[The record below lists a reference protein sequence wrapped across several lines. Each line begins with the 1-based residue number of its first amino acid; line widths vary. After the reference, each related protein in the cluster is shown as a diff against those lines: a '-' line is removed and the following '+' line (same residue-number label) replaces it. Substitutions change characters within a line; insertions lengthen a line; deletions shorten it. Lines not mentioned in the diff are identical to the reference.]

1 MNANVK
7 IVLVL
12 GAIVLAVFGIT
23 VISKYTGRAEA
34 DKVTISE
41 GVGDAAAFE
50 TVRYGVNQIFYN
62 PKSEDRALR
71 EFPGYFEVND
81 QEHTVTYWFH
91 NPNPVPVDVTAV
103 KRSCSACTSARLAVF
118 PPKIPNPDVDLA
130 GRAALGV
137 AGAEAIPIADLE
149 HRLATYPAADWKL
162 LDFDHPEVRQ
172 VVPPAGADGSP
183 TWVAMQLKFKV
194 RQKGPKL
201 LEATLGFKTASQT
214 TTLETIFKVGFI
226 GMPRFEVLPAQ
237 IDFREMDESTPS
249 KSESIIYWSSTV
261 PQKELAPPKCSEPAS
276 EPFLTFSE
284 PIPLTENEIGMLLT
298 RNSRPDAPAKVLG
311 GYRVVATLHRK
322 NPAPKPGQPLELDI
336 GPLEKSFVVLGDG
349 NEADPP
355 VVRVKATVVGLVKL
369 FNGNSVD
376 LGSFSSKDGTSK
388 SFTLQSDRL
397 DLGLELAKEF
407 LSPKVLEVEL
417 EAPTNE
423 SGRRE
428 WTLKVK
434 IKGGATSGNF
444 SGDSV
449 VVLRD
454 VATRQL
460 VRFPVK
466 GTAFIR

>member
-1 MNANVK
+1 MNGNVK
-7 IVLVL
+7 TVLVL

-23 VISKYTGRAEA
+23 VISNYTSRPEA
-34 DKVTISE
+34 DKNKPIEEIS
-41 GVGDAAAFE
+41 ALNSFE
-50 TVRYGVNQIFYN
+50 TVRYGVNQIYYS
-62 PKSEDRALR
+62 PKSEERALR

-81 QEHTVTYWFH
+81 EEHTVTYWFH
-91 NPNPVPVDVTAV
+91 NPNPVAVDVTAV
-103 KRSCSACTSARLAVF
+103 RRSCSACTSARLSVF
-118 PPKIPNPDVDLA
+118 PPRVANPDADLV

-137 AGAEAIPIADLE
+137 AGAEAIGVADLE

-172 VVPPAGADGSP
+172 VVPAAGADGSP
-183 TWVAMQLKFKV
+183 TWVALQLKFKV

-201 LEATLGFKTASQT
+201 LEATLGFKATNQT

-226 GMPRFEVLPAQ
+226 GMPRFEVLPVQ
-237 IDFREMDESTPS
+237 IDFHEMDENTPS
-249 KSESIIYWSSTV
+249 KSEAIIYWSSTV
-261 PQKELAPPKCSEPAS
+261 PQKDLAPPKCSEPAS
-276 EPFLTFSE
+276 EPFLTFST
-284 PIPLTENEIGMLLT
+284 PVPLTESEIGMLLT
-298 RNSRPDAPAKVLG
+298 RNSRPDSPAKVLG
-311 GYRVVATLHRK
+311 GYRVMATLHRK

-369 FNGNSVD
+369 FNGSAVD

-388 SFTLQSDRL
+388 NFTLQSDRL
-397 DLGLELAKEF
+397 DLGLELAREF
-407 LSPKVLEVEL
+407 TSPKVLEVEL
-417 EAPTNE
+417 DAPTND

-434 IKGGATSGNF
+434 IKAGATSGNF
-444 SGDSV
+444 SVDSV

-454 VATRQL
+454 IATRQL